1 MPHTTGE
8 EKNYLKT
15 NRTENRMAIRLR
27 ENYRQ
32 ATANIPR
39 GWQAGQLII

>member
-1 MPHTTGE
+1 MPHTTGG

-15 NRTENRMAIRLR
+15 NRTENRMAIRPR

-32 ATANIPR
+32 
-39 GWQAGQLII
+39 QQLYLVGGRQVN